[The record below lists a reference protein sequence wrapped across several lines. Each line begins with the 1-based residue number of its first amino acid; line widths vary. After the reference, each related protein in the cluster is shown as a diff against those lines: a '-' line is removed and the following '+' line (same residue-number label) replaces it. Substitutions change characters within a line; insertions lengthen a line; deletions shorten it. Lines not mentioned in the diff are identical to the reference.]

1 MLVAGHAVRLDPRGE
16 PRRRARPNDRM
27 HRRRTTTVSPT
38 QINMNDERAARGVEH
53 LQAAAMEMIAAAR
66 AFLDVVEDVVADP
79 DKVADVVSAVGSVA
93 NSVSDAARDAAR
105 GTTRA
110 RSDSP
115 TGDAADPDD
124 GVQRIQ
130 VS

>member
-1 MLVAGHAVRLDPRGE
+1 M
-16 PRRRARPNDRM
+16 
-27 HRRRTTTVSPT
+27 TPT
-38 QINMNDERAARGVEH
+38 EIHMNDERAARGVEH

-105 GTTRA
+105 GATRSRGA
-110 RSDSP
+110 SSTDEH
-115 TGDAADPDD
+115 ADPDE
-124 GVQRIQ
+124 GVQRIP